1 MTDYQ
6 TLREHIENYILGSPL
21 RNALESI
28 ADELDDLRSEVRKL
42 RDRVEELEDIL
53 DEEGIDI

>member
-21 RNALESI
+21 RNSLESI
-28 ADELDDLRSEVRKL
+28 AEELDDLRAETKTL
-42 RDRVEELEDIL
+42 RARVEELEDRL